1 MSMKEHLLF
10 KNLERVLGDS
20 LTEAEFSRFLSV
32 FIQKS
37 FDRKSLLTEEGST
50 CRYVYFILSGS
61 ACSYYVNEEGEKHAI
76 QFALEGYWI
85 TDHYSFFSGR
95 PGLYTIETLEP
106 AELLMINRESF
117 EALCQSSHQFEH
129 FFRILIQNAF
139 MALQYRLAK
148 TNAEEAENR
157 YVEFAKSYPAFVQ
170 RIPQYLIASYLGI
183 KPQSLSRIRKDLSGK
198 NPH

>member
-1 MSMKEHLLF
+1 MTLKDHLLY

-20 LTEAEFSRFLSV
+20 LSEPEFSRFLSV
-32 FIQKS
+32 FVPKS
-37 FDRKSLLTEEGST
+37 FDRKCLLTEEGST

-106 AELLMINRESF
+106 VDLLMINRDNFES
-117 EALCQSSHQFEH
+117 LCQSSHQFEH

-139 MALQYRLAK
+139 TALQYRLAK
-148 TNAEEAENR
+148 TNAEEAESR

-198 NPH
+198 NHP